1 MEKKEQEKF
10 ILTAKGH
17 TNVQATHSSTFEIT
31 LDSHLTQ
38 QGDCIIGVGASHSAQ
53 DINNILGEALRRP
66 GTQIH
71 TYLSVGEISEC
82 IQGWGSPKL
91 ILSEET
97 SLVWRTSDFVD
108 ARTVAIHCDKAAK
121 DLNRALIALLQNPDS
136 SLQVSLGVFAG
147 ST

>member
-1 MEKKEQEKF
+1 MENKEQEKF

-17 TNVQATHSSTFEIT
+17 TNVQATHTSTFEIT
-31 LDSHLTQ
+31 LDSHLTL
-38 QGDCIIGVGASHSAQ
+38 QGDCIIGVEASHSAQ

-66 GTQIH
+66 GSQIH
-71 TYLSVGEISEC
+71 TYLSVDEISEC

-108 ARTVAIHCDKAAK
+108 ARTVAIHCNKAAK
-121 DLNRALIALLQNPDS
+121 DLNRALITLLQNPDS
-136 SLQVSLGVFAG
+136 SLQVTLVVFTGA
-147 ST
+147 T

>member
-1 MEKKEQEKF
+1 MEKKEQKKF
-10 ILTAKGH
+10 ALTAKGH
-17 TNVQATHSSTFEIT
+17 ANVQATHSSTFEIT
-31 LDSHLTQ
+31 LDSHLSR
-38 QGDCIIGVGASHSAQ
+38 QGDCIIGVESSHSAQ
-53 DINNILGEALRRP
+53 DINNILGDAIRRP
-66 GTQIH
+66 GSQIH

-108 ARTVAIHCDKAAK
+108 ARTVAIQCDKAAK

-136 SLQVSLGVFAG
+136 SLQITLLVFSDA
-147 ST
+147 T